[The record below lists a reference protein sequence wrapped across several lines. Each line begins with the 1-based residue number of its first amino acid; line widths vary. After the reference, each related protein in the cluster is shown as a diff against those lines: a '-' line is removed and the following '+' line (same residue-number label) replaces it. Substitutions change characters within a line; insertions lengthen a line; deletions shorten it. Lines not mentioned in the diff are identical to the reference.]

1 MIALNEWRDYKV
13 HESIK
18 NKEEKEMI
26 KKLLKIPVAVTD
38 GRGSQLVQ
46 VVMMVEA
53 GVSVAVATVKVAVL
67 VVVMVVVLW

>member
-18 NKEEKEMI
+18 NKEEEEMI
-26 KKLLKIPVAVTD
+26 KKLLKIPIAVTD

-67 VVVMVVVLW
+67 VVVMVVVWW